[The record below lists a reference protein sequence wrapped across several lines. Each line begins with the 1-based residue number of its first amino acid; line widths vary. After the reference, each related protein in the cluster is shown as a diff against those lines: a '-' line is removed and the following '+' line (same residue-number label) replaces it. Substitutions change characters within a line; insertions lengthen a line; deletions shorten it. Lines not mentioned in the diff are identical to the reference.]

1 MIDRWANRSAWV
13 LRLSN
18 AALIDEFDA
27 LLDIEPRDTGAALRL
42 EIIHEELYRRERAGD
57 LTDDDWI
64 MPFTH

>member
-1 MIDRWANRSAWV
+1 MIDRWANRSARV
-13 LRLSN
+13 LKLSN

>member
-13 LRLSN
+13 LKLSN

-42 EIIHEELYRRERAGD
+42 EIIHEELYRRERARD

>member
-42 EIIHEELYRRERAGD
+42 EIIHEELYRRERARD

>member
-1 MIDRWANRSAWV
+1 MIDRWTNTAWV
-13 LRLSN
+13 LKLSN

-27 LLDIEPRDTGAALRL
+27 LLGIEPRDAGAALRL

-64 MPFTH
+64 MPFTD

>member
-1 MIDRWANRSAWV
+1 MIDRWANRSARV
-13 LRLSN
+13 LKLSN

-64 MPFTH
+64 MPFTD

>member
-13 LRLSN
+13 LKLSN

-27 LLDIEPRDTGAALRL
+27 LLGIEPRDAGAALRL
-42 EIIHEELYRRERAGD
+42 EIIHEELYRRERARD

>member
-13 LRLSN
+13 LKLSN

-57 LTDDDWI
+57 MTDDDWI
-64 MPFTH
+64 MPP